1 MNKKILQTA
10 HKPDYVFIIA
20 VALLLL
26 TGLIFLASA
35 SSVLA
40 FNKFGDSYYYVKRQL
55 LYGLM
60 PGLFL
65 CFLFSRLPYQKLRG
79 LALPVLGVAL
89 FLMLLVFVPGI
100 GFEYGGARRW
110 IHLFGNSL
118 QPSEVLK
125 LSFIIYL
132 AAWLEGKTDKIKSFK
147 DGIMPFIAITGLAMG
162 FVLLQKDLGTTS
174 VIAASAFFV
183 LLVAGANFSHLAFL
197 IASGSF
203 LTWLVI
209 KLEPYRVAR
218 LTVFLHPEL
227 DPQGIGYHINQALLA
242 VGSAGW
248 LGLGLGYSRQ
258 KHAYLPEVTGDSIFA
273 IIAEELGFLFTAL
286 FVGLISFVLWRGFK
300 IARYAPDDFGR
311 YLVTGIL
318 AWLGWQS
325 FINIASML
333 NLLPLTGV
341 PLPFVSAGGSAL
353 MIALT
358 GIGIIINVSRQ
369 ARWKEKI

>member
-1 MNKKILQTA
+1 
-10 HKPDYVFIIA
+10 
-20 VALLLL
+20 
-26 TGLIFLASA
+26 
-35 SSVLA
+35 
-40 FNKFGDSYYYVKRQL
+40 
-55 LYGLM
+55 
-60 PGLFL
+60 
-65 CFLFSRLPYQKLRG
+65 
-79 LALPVLGVAL
+79 
-89 FLMLLVFVPGI
+89 
-100 GFEYGGARRW
+100 W

-118 QPSEVLK
+118 QPSEILK

-132 AAWLEGKTDKIKSFK
+132 SAWLASKGEQVKSFK
-147 DGIMPFIAITGLAMG
+147 DGLVPFVLITGLVLA

-174 VIAASAFFV
+174 VIAASAFFTLLAAGADFGHLG
-183 LLVAGANFSHLAFL
+183 LLV
-197 IASGSF
+197 SGGGF
-203 LTWLVI
+203 LTWLMI
-209 KLEPYRVAR
+209 KLEPYRAAR

-248 LGLGLGYSRQ
+248 FGLGLGYSRQ
-258 KHAYLPEVTGDSIFA
+258 KHAYLPEVTGDSVFA

-286 FVGLISFVLWRGFK
+286 FVSLIGFVLWRGFK

-311 YLVTGIL
+311 YLSTGIL
-318 AWLGWQS
+318 VWLGWQS

-353 MIALT
+353 MIALS